1 MTIMKSVDY
10 AIQVNCIEDTQCK
23 LKNIIERISYFIST
37 PLARSATVHLAEK
50 IEFPILT
57 LCSKRSW
64 NYTRFLLEM
73 PILLKKLNK
82 TTTDIQ
88 LPYDFLALTNLE
100 DLWSGYG
107 INLKSDLIECYM
119 GRNRSCEDSGSWA
132 RVYTVFGSCFSYE
145 TDEPLLETGPFNNF
159 YGKFRI
165 KKKDLE
171 AEIPNGLKNPLATAS
186 VGWTYLLHNE
196 HFTPALKA
204 RFGQDLSPG
213 LNQDSEASK
222 IVVTG
227 TNVWHK
233 PCVEPATDP
242 KYSVSKCELG
252 CFTEHH
258 FRLSNVGTEKWCRLP
273 FMTESTHAS
282 GPHLTTYI
290 TLVTNIPVL
299 GKHKSARLCSTS
311 EEYRQTESLVFKM
324 LEDGLWDEGQCKC
337 MPRCEETL
345 YGNNAETVVGKRN
358 TESRLRLFYASK
370 SYESVLEKLAYK
382 GVPLF
387 CDIGNSMGLLIG
399 ASTLTLI
406 EIIEWAA
413 WSLSNL
419 VKNIKRRIYHGK
431 IRADN

>member
-1 MTIMKSVDY
+1 MNNKNNLSLKGWKRVKCKVDVVREAKNGVKKEPEFY
-10 AIQVNCIEDTQCK
+10 FSLPGSACIFSSDVNQWRK
-23 LKNIIERISYFIST
+23 LLWIALILCAGFLSTAQIIERISYFIST

-273 FMTESTHAS
+273 FMTE
-282 GPHLTTYI
+282 
-290 TLVTNIPVL
+290 
-299 GKHKSARLCSTS
+299 
-311 EEYRQTESLVFKM
+311 
-324 LEDGLWDEGQCKC
+324 DEGQCKC